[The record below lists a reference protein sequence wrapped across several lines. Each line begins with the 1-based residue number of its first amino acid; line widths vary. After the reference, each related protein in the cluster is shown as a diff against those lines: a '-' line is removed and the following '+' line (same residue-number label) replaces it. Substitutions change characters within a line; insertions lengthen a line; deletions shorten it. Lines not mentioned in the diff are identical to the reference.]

1 MVVLITG
8 SAGYIGSHVAQW
20 LIKEGRDFIGLD
32 NLHRGMMENNR
43 GPLVVGDIRRIEDI
57 RQVFDEVESQG
68 NKIDAVIHM
77 AALTSVP
84 ESMTN
89 KDEYEEV
96 NLDGTKNLIQVMK
109 EHNCNKLV
117 FSSTASVY
125 RQSNEP
131 VREIDPIEPLNNY
144 ALTKYQ
150 AEQFIKENK
159 DWLNAVIFRY
169 FNVIGYADDYDK
181 STEFAKTNIIP
192 ALIRTLSS
200 GETFKVFGNGHPVK
214 RNNPEDHTCVRDY
227 IDVRDIARAHG
238 DALKYLENNEGQ
250 HLFNLGTKIGYSV
263 LELLNAFEKANN
275 LKVNYE
281 IVGPRKGDPASV
293 VANNQKAHELL
304 HWCPLTPLEVSLNVT
319 NAIKEDDFCECCCAD
334 DKGC

>member
-1 MVVLITG
+1 MILLTG
-8 SAGYIGSHVAQW
+8 QAGYIGSHVAQW
-20 LIKEGRDFIGLD
+20 LIKEDKDFIGLD
-32 NLHRGMMENNR
+32 NLHRGIVENNR
-43 GPLVVGDIRRIEDI
+43 GPLVVGDVRRIEDI
-57 RQVFDEVESQG
+57 RQVFNEVESQG
-68 NKIDAVIHM
+68 KKIDIVIHM

-89 KDEYEEV
+89 KEEYEEV
-96 NLDGTKNLIQVMK
+96 NLEGTKNLIQVMK
-109 EHNCNKLV
+109 EHDCNKLV

-125 RQSNEP
+125 QQSNEP
-131 VREIDPIEPLNNY
+131 VKEIDPIEPLNNY

-150 AEQFIKENK
+150 AEQFIKENN

-169 FNVIGYADDYDK
+169 FNVIGYSENYDR
-181 STEFAKTNIIP
+181 STELAKTNIIP
-192 ALIRTLSS
+192 ALIRALSS
-200 GETFKVFGNGHPVK
+200 GETFKVFGNCHPVK
-214 RNNPEDHTCVRDY
+214 RHNPDDKTCVRDY

-238 DALKYLENNEGQ
+238 YAIKYLENNEGQ
-250 HLFNLGTKIGYSV
+250 HLFNLGTTIGYSV
-263 LELLNAFEKANN
+263 LELLEAFEKANN

-304 HWCPLTPLEVSLNVT
+304 HWCPLTPLEVSLNIT
-319 NAIKEDDFCECCCAD
+319 NTVKEDDFCECCCAD